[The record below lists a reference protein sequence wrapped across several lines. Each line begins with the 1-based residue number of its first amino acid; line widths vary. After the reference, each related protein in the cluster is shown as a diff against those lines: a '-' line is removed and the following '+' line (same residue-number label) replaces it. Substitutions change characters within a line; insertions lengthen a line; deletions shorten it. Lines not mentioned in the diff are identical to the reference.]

1 MTGARAAR
9 RATGARGGGCLVPR
23 HRARRA
29 APRPAGPGR
38 PPAPPP
44 VRRPARCPA
53 AAGRRRCRA
62 AGPRRRGARRRSR
75 PTGCS
80 PSSRVDT
87 DGSVVVTETI
97 TWRFPEGEERHGIL
111 RNVKVRAGYQDS
123 DTQYRYYELTGVSV
137 TSPSGAPTDISI
149 SDFGAFR
156 QIRIGSPSQTVSG
169 TADYVVRYRL
179 AHVVNDIGDG
189 TAEFYYNVV
198 DPSNELPAAAGRRP
212 PSPARSRPPGPP
224 ASTATSAPRPR
235 ARRRPARP
243 APSPSPTSR
252 PSRAPASSPPTPAT
266 PSAT

>member
-1 MTGARAAR
+1 M
-9 RATGARGGGCLVPR
+9 L
-23 HRARRA
+23 
-29 APRPAGPGR
+29 PAQEQ
-38 PPAPPP
+38 ADKLLTEF
-44 VRRPARCPA
+44 
-53 AAGRRRCRA
+53 
-62 AGPRRRGARRRSR
+62 SL
-75 PTGCS
+75 
-80 PSSRVDT
+80 DT

-149 SDFGAFR
+149 SDFGAYR

-198 DPSNELPAAAGRRP
+198 DPSNGFPQQQVSATVTGPVAATRAACFYGDLGSTTPCEAHGRHDQHLHR
-212 PSPARSRPPGPP
+212 
-224 ASTATSAPRPR
+224 PRPR
-235 ARRRPARP
+235 GRAGRQRAHLLPPRRLRRPDPRPARGVRRRRLRRRRQP
-243 APSPSPTSR
+243 R
-252 PSRAPASSPPTPAT
+252 PGPRARLAHDRPRRAPARCSPGP
-266 PSAT
+266 